1 MKLLKIFLC
10 IATYLLVFIL
20 LNKLGGVSLLSKLL
34 FLLFSFGILVKG
46 YRIFVFFIWLFIS
59 IFFVIDAHVVKIVG
73 FHFFDI
79 LPDLYAISLDS
90 NPGEV
95 WATFQNFNSKKEL
108 AAIALLLMVLVT
120 FFSLRNVFLYKNVKL
135 LLLISLISFSILL
148 FSKNFIFH
156 KIYSG
161 LKNTVELINENK
173 DRILE
178 KESFKWE
185 ATSNYNNKD
194 TVVLVLGETTRGDR
208 LGINGY
214 HRDTT
219 PNLDKREIITY
230 SDVISNAAY
239 TLLSTP
245 IILTRSFGET
255 NSKVFPEKSLI
266 SAFKEAGYKTYYVT
280 YLNKI
285 HIGDNA
291 INQLVAEADV
301 YLKGDLSLDNLE
313 DIAGAYD
320 VLKILKEPEEKKL
333 IVFKLIGS
341 HYNFHERYDDRF
353 NKFTPS
359 HLDVRYSGPKLEE
372 KHLLENSYDNSI
384 LVTDY
389 AIDLIIDGLSKIEGR
404 SSLSFISDHGISI
417 FDIESSPYGGPT
429 KSNYNIPLFF
439 WFKDGYFSPEKLSN
453 LQENSDTSVD
463 STCFLDTFFTLHDL
477 ETPKKKGCDL
487 ASHVIAPYLRKVIVK
502 DQMVDYDLFFDDK

>member
-1 MKLLKIFLC
+1 MIFFRVFLFLVVYLMSFILFNKVGDISLVNKLLLVPFSLGIFVRG
-10 IATYLLVFIL
+10 YRYFIL
-20 LNKLGGVSLLSKLL
+20 GSW
-34 FLLFSFGILVKG
+34 I
-46 YRIFVFFIWLFIS
+46 FIS
-59 IFFVIDAHVVKIVG
+59 LFFLMDFHVLKIMG

-95 WATFQNFNSKKEL
+95 WATAQNINSKNEIL
-108 AAIALLLMVLVT
+108 SVILLIFVCLSFYFTRKLN
-120 FFSLRNVFLYKNVKL
+120 SRYAKL
-135 LLLISLISFSILL
+135 LIVISLSSFVILSISN
-148 FSKNFIFH
+148 NFIFH
-156 KIYSG
+156 KIYLG
-161 LKNTVELINENK
+161 LKNTVNLIDQNK
-173 DRILE
+173 DRIQE
-178 KESFKWE
+178 KESFKWD
-185 ATSNYNNKD
+185 AISNYNEKD

-245 IILTRSFGET
+245 IILTRSFGEI

-291 INQLVAEADV
+291 INQLVAEADI
-301 YLKGDLSLDNLE
+301 YLKGDLSLDSLE

-359 HLDVRYSGPKLEE
+359 YLDTRYSGPKLEE
-372 KHLLENSYDNSI
+372 KQLLENSYDNSI

-389 AIDLIIDGLSKIEGR
+389 AVDLIIEGLSKVEGR

-439 WFKDGYFSPEKLSN
+439 WFKDGYFSSEKLSN
-453 LQENSDTSVD
+453 LEKNSDTSVD

-487 ASHVIAPYLRKVIVK
+487 ANSVIRPYPRKVIVK
-502 DQMVDYDLFFDDK
+502 DQMVDYELFFKGN